1 MNQGNAKKEKGARLW
16 YRIVTR
22 CLPWITKYYFKLV
35 AATSRV
41 ILLNREYEEEV
52 IRKGSFA
59 VAGFHG
65 TLLYPAYYFRKY
77 GGVIMVSRSWD
88 GDLVDGCLRGWGYD
102 TTRGS
107 SSRDGKEALSGMVNM
122 VRERNCCS
130 GLAVDAPRGPARQ
143 VKMGIVVLAR
153 ETGQPVLPA
162 VSWTSRHI
170 QFGSWDQMILPL
182 PFSTIVVGFGR
193 PVEVPTGLSR
203 ESYERLRLEIENCLL
218 TVLEEAES
226 KVRQIKRI
234 DHEIAVKPVPSSSA
248 S

>member
-1 MNQGNAKKEKGARLW
+1 MKHTSATREKGARLW
-16 YRIVTR
+16 YRIVIR

-35 AATSRV
+35 SVTSRV
-41 ILLNREYEEEV
+41 IFLNRDYEEEV
-52 IRKGSFA
+52 VRKGSFA

-88 GDLVDGCLRGWGYD
+88 GDLVNGCLRGWGYD

-107 SSRDGKEALSGMVNM
+107 SSKNGKEALAGMVNM
-122 VRERNCCS
+122 VKERNCCC

-143 VKMGIVVLAR
+143 VKMGIVALAR
-153 ETGQPVLPA
+153 ETGQTVLPA
-162 VSWTSRHI
+162 VSWTTRHI
-170 QFGSWDQMILPL
+170 QFGSWDRMILPL

-193 PVEVPTGLSR
+193 PVEVPKGLSR
-203 ESYERLRLEIENCLL
+203 ESYDRLRLEIENRLV

-226 KVRQIKRI
+226 KVRQIKRVNP
-234 DHEIAVKPVPSSSA
+234 EIAVKPVPSSSP